1 MQMWVSIASDATCAA
16 ALQQAVVDF
25 GVVDT
30 DTLQAVLQIPET
42 AAGLARALCTA
53 LQAAPPAAE
62 SMIDK
67 HADEAQVNVGTQT
80 SAADDMVDTL
90 VAEAMISEALCMVDE
105 AKHRERLTGVR
116 ARSWEDRA
124 ELGAT
129 LLRAAEARTD
139 RAEAARQAAERSA
152 AAERAAK
159 QMAEHMLAAEAALA
173 DAAVESARTSE

>member
-62 SMIDK
+62 SMTDE

-105 AKHRERLTGVR
+105 AQHRERLAGVR
-116 ARSWEDRA
+116 ARS
-124 ELGAT
+124 
-129 LLRAAEARTD
+129 
-139 RAEAARQAAERSA
+139 
-152 AAERAAK
+152 
-159 QMAEHMLAAEAALA
+159 
-173 DAAVESARTSE
+173 

>member
-1 MQMWVSIASDATCAA
+1 MAPCPWPAPGSLWCSGQTVSKSAPSCILVQTLGLAMWVSIASDAACAA

-62 SMIDK
+62 IMTDEQ
-67 HADEAQVNVGTQT
+67 ADEAQVNVGTQT
-80 SAADDMVDTL
+80 SAANGMVDIS

-105 AKHRERLTGVR
+105 A
-116 ARSWEDRA
+116 
-124 ELGAT
+124 
-129 LLRAAEARTD
+129 
-139 RAEAARQAAERSA
+139 
-152 AAERAAK
+152 
-159 QMAEHMLAAEAALA
+159 
-173 DAAVESARTSE
+173 